1 MSIYNPKDDDLQ
13 ESEENL
19 EAVEEKKLYSFS
31 EALKIMMNDEVEM
44 RFIGSDRVKH
54 RCTKSYGAPKQM
66 ERSFDGEWFSIDYY
80 HASEIEGQWEV
91 V

>member
-1 MSIYNPKDDDLQ
+1 MSIYNHRDDDLQ
-13 ESEENL
+13 EAEVVDSIN
-19 EAVEEKKLYSFS
+19 EKKLYSFS

-44 RFIGSDRVKH
+44 RFIGSDKVKH
-54 RCTKSYGAPKQM
+54 RCSKSHGGPKQM
-66 ERSFDGEWFSIDYY
+66 ERSYDDEWISIDYY